1 MTYTVYIVGS
11 IRTRTVVQDTDVSKV
26 EQLIVQ
32 ELYSKMAKNGTKQ
45 QVFYTIKDAHIKAS
59 GTVKWGC
66 GPASV
71 MRHASDIE
79 SGCVIE
85 HGVWYKDDKPS
96 DFAMERYTY
105 YSGRI
110 HSVSHSMLL

>member
-11 IRTRTVVQDTDVSKV
+11 IRARTVVQGTDTASV
-26 EQLIVQ
+26 ERLIVQ

-45 QVFYTIKDAHIKAS
+45 QVFYTITDQRIKAS
-59 GTVKWGC
+59 GTVKWGHGC
-66 GPASV
+66 GPASDGV
-71 MRHASDIE
+71 M
-79 SGCVIE
+79 E

-96 DFAMERYTY
+96 DFAMERYSY
-105 YSGRI
+105 YAGRI

>member
-11 IRTRTVVQDTDVSKV
+11 IRTRTVVQGADVSKV

-45 QVFYTIKDAHIKAS
+45 QVFYTITDAHIKAS
-59 GTVKWGC
+59 GTVKWGHGC

-71 MRHASDIE
+71 MCHAS
-79 SGCVIE
+79 VME

-96 DFAMERYTY
+96 DFAMERYNY
-105 YSGRI
+105 YAGRI

>member
-26 EQLIVQ
+26 ERLIVQ

-66 GPASV
+66 GPAS
-71 MRHASDIE
+71 D
-79 SGCVIE
+79 GE

-105 YSGRI
+105 YTGRI
-110 HSVSHSMLL
+110 HAVSHSMLL

>member
-11 IRTRTVVQDTDVSKV
+11 IRARTVVQSTDVSKV
-26 EQLIVQ
+26 EHLIVQ
-32 ELYSKMAKNGTKQ
+32 ELYNKMAENGTKQ
-45 QVFYTIKDAHIKAS
+45 QVFYTITDAHVKAS
-59 GTVKWGC
+59 GTVKWG
-66 GPASV
+66 
-71 MRHASDIE
+71 HASDIE

-85 HGVWYKDDKPS
+85 HGTWYKDDKPS

-110 HSVSHSMLL
+110 HSISHSMIQ

>member
-11 IRTRTVVQDTDVSKV
+11 IRARTVVQDTDVSKV

-45 QVFYTIKDAHIKAS
+45 QVFYTIKDAHVKAS
-59 GTVKWGC
+59 GTVKWGHGC
-66 GPASV
+66 GPAS
-71 MRHASDIE
+71 D
-79 SGCVIE
+79 GE

-105 YSGRI
+105 YAGRI
-110 HSVSHSMLL
+110 HSVSHSMIQ

>member
-11 IRTRTVVQDTDVSKV
+11 IRTRTVVQGADVSKV

-45 QVFYTIKDAHIKAS
+45 QVFYTITDAHIKAS
-59 GTVKWGC
+59 GTIKWGC
-66 GPASV
+66 GPA
-71 MRHASDIE
+71 RD
-79 SGCVIE
+79 GGQ
-85 HGVWYKDDKPS
+85 GVWYKDDKPS

-105 YSGRI
+105 YTGRI